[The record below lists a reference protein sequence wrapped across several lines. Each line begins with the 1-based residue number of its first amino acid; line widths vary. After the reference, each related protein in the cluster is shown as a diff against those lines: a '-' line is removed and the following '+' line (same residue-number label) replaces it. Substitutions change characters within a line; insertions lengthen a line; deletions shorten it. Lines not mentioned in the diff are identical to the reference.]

1 MMMRTMDRLFDF
13 IGNHWELVGIW
24 AAFLIVLFWDN
35 SRRSGQSVSA
45 AQATQMI
52 NKENA
57 VVLDIRE
64 KKEFTTGHLANA
76 LNIPYSTLAS
86 NLNELEAYK
95 AQPIILV
102 CKTGQTVGIAG
113 KMLREKGFN
122 VVRLS
127 GGMMDWNNQNLPV
140 VRG

>member
-1 MMMRTMDRLFDF
+1 MDRLFEF

-24 AAFLIVLFWDN
+24 FAFLIALFWDN
-35 SRRSGQSVSA
+35 SRRGGLSVSP

-52 NKENA
+52 NKDNA
-57 VVLDIRE
+57 LVLDIRE
-64 KKEFTTGHLANA
+64 KKEFSTGHLVNA
-76 LNIPYSTLAS
+76 LNIPYSNLAS
-86 NLNELEAYK
+86 HLNELDAHKER
-95 AQPIILV
+95 QIILV

-127 GGMMDWNNQNLPV
+127 GGMMEWSNQNLPV